1 MDSKQT
7 DALKLGCFL
16 IWKNCKLQ
24 DAMKQTIWQLFTN
37 NYQLYMVPTES
48 TSITSN
54 GRNTCQSHSHW
65 LEQNTVIK
73 VQAGCPAFPQKATTL
88 SGRERM
94 AKLNW
99 QEWYNERDDGPSP
112 PPFKWTH

>member
-7 DALKLGCFL
+7 DALNLGCFL

-48 TSITSN
+48 TSIISN
-54 GRNTCQSHSHW
+54 GRNTCQSHSDW

-73 VQAGCPAFPQKATTL
+73 VHAGCPAFPPESHHTF
-88 SGRERM
+88 G
-94 AKLNW
+94 
-99 QEWYNERDDGPSP
+99 
-112 PPFKWTH
+112 